1 MFTKEE
7 IELIKNEL
15 PDRAMTQLAI
25 ETGISRPTIYRF
37 FEGKKIK
44 SHMQEQIYLAALK
57 IIEQYQKKKS
67 SIKKKTDML
76 FSRSNPSGH

>member
-7 IELIKNEL
+7 IELVKNEL

-44 SHMQEQIYLAALK
+44 SYMQEQIYLAALK
-57 IIEQYQKKKS
+57 IIDQYQKKKNHLL
-67 SIKKKTDML
+67 KKTEL
-76 FSRSNPSGH
+76 VFSRTPSRH